1 MPYKQKADRN
11 GVIVKDGKDMNI
23 KNIND
28 LESKHGEITEIRK
41 YKNNR
46 FGAFFTD
53 GQFRWISFSDKK
65 KSPKNNMKGG
75 SGKSI
80 DLKTAV
86 KLLRNYYSQK
96 YV

>member
-1 MPYKQKADRN
+1 MPNKQKTDRE
-11 GVIVKDGKDMNI
+11 GVIVNDIKEMNI
-23 KNIND
+23 KNIGD
-28 LESKHGEITEIRK
+28 LESKHGEITEVRK

-53 GQFRWISFSDKK
+53 GQFRWISLSDKK
-65 KSPKNNMKGG
+65 KSTKNNMKGG
-75 SGKSI
+75 STKSI